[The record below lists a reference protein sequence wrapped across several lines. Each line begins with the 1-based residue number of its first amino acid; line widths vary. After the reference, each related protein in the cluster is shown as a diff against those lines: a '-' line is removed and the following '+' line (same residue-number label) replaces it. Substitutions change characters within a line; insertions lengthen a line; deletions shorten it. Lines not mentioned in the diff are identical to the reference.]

1 LLRSD
6 DIVDF
11 KDHFNNLGG
20 KLKLV
25 LLGEDRLEDS
35 LFHHVGSSP
44 EHSINTEVC
53 VFLFNLGLSN
63 RGNILNWVVTGVL
76 SKSQWNFFQSISE
89 GSYSV
94 LFDTLDF
101 ISGISNS
108 DGASELS
115 GTTSTDNVGVLNHVT
130 YNANSVMKASAGF
143 VTNSLRSTT
152 DHDCDSL

>member
-1 LLRSD
+1 
-6 DIVDF
+6 
-11 KDHFNNLGG
+11 
-20 KLKLV
+20 
-25 LLGEDRLEDS
+25 
-35 LFHHVGSSP
+35 
-44 EHSINTEVC
+44 
-53 VFLFNLGLSN
+53 LGLSN

-143 VTNSLRSTT
+143 VANGLRSTT